1 MSLLGTVN
9 HWFFYYPLGLLV
21 LTVAAALVFI
31 FNPFLFP
38 FAIAYILYVL
48 IWGSPTFAE
57 LRMWSAVRQATMW
70 STPDLTAAFPVISA
84 DRLPPPTQPAL
95 YTFHPHGL
103 LNITRAV
110 HTIDPKSPLFVHLRS
125 AYHAIHSGFFHVPF
139 LREIMLYG
147 GCIPATHHYMDWA
160 IEQGK
165 SVTLTPGGAREV
177 QYAKENTNREV
188 WLLRNRKGFL
198 RFARRHGVPIVP
210 LYTAGEQDAFTSAEG
225 WLGRPLQWL
234 SGVLRSVTGLTVDL
248 NILQAFRPA
257 NLWKWS
263 TVQNAEVPLTTT
275 YVCEPV
281 ATVTAEVATAG
292 GSADADRQRGQP
304 DRQTERGQTEREP
317 PSVEALQYSR
327 TPVSESRALLPGS
340 MNLEALQLSL
350 LQALQNA
357 RQQAPKRLRTRRLSV
372 H

>member
-21 LTVAAALVFI
+21 LTVVAALVFI

-70 STPDLTAAFPVISA
+70 STPDLTGAFPVISA

-198 RFARRHGVPIVP
+198 RFARRHGIPIVP
-210 LYTAGEQDAFTSAEG
+210 LYTAGEQDVFTSAEG

-263 TVQNAEVPLTTT
+263 TVQNTEEPLTTT

-281 ATVTAEVATAG
+281 ATVSADTASATA
-292 GSADADRQRGQP
+292 SADAEGSADRQREQP
-304 DRQTERGQTEREP
+304 DRQTEGRQTEREP
-317 PSVEALQYSR
+317 LSVEALQ
-327 TPVSESRALLPGS
+327 
-340 MNLEALQLSL
+340 MSL

>member
-1 MSLLGTVN
+1 
-9 HWFFYYPLGLLV
+9 
-21 LTVAAALVFI
+21 
-31 FNPFLFP
+31 
-38 FAIAYILYVL
+38 
-48 IWGSPTFAE
+48 
-57 LRMWSAVRQATMW
+57 
-70 STPDLTAAFPVISA
+70 
-84 DRLPPPTQPAL
+84 
-95 YTFHPHGL
+95 
-103 LNITRAV
+103 
-110 HTIDPKSPLFVHLRS
+110 
-125 AYHAIHSGFFHVPF
+125 
-139 LREIMLYG
+139 MLYG

-198 RFARRHGVPIVP
+198 RFARRHGIPIVP

-281 ATVTAEVATAG
+281 ATVSADTASATASADAE
-292 GSADADRQRGQP
+292 GSADRQKGGRPRWRICRSGYC
-304 DRQTERGQTEREP
+304 R
-317 PSVEALQYSR
+317 LCR
-327 TPVSESRALLPGS
+327 TPDSRLPSASVLAAFLYTRGLKGNYRGWGSISRACDSVNLAGS
-340 MNLEALQLSL
+340 TTCRSPSCRCTSNRTGSSICRKFRLEGHAGSLS
-350 LQALQNA
+350 
-357 RQQAPKRLRTRRLSV
+357 
-372 H
+372 